1 MALTNLAV
9 FGGAF
14 FTPILVG
21 KITHTIGWPWSFY
34 FVSIFSGVCLPLVF
48 FFVPE
53 TAYRR
58 SSHLNTD
65 MASSENVPLYQKQ
78 AETGQ
83 ELEGSRNDEHA
94 IEDTEA
100 LKSSNAMVGKSG
112 EDVGTR
118 HTIRHGLGS
127 STPRISY
134 TKSLLPFSGRKTD
147 ESFWKLLIRPFP
159 LFAHPAI
166 LWAALIQGAMIGWTV
181 FIGIILAA
189 IFLGPPLFWS
199 EVETGYAYTGAFVG
213 AVLGFL
219 VAGGLADW
227 SAKFLTRLNGGIY
240 EPEFRIVLVIP
251 QLIFGCTGLYGFGIT
266 SARIDDYIWFWPV
279 FFFGLEV
286 MGMVIGA
293 VASALYIV
301 DAHRMLSPQIC
312 SMRY

>member
-21 KITHTIGWPWSFY
+21 KITSTIGWPWSFY
-34 FVSIFSGVCLPLVF
+34 FVSIFCGVCLPLVF

-65 MASSENVPLYQKQ
+65 MASSENVRLYQMPAKTRHEQ
-78 AETGQ
+78 G
-83 ELEGSRNDEHA
+83 GSRNRKHE

-100 LKSSNAMVGKSG
+100 LGSSNGIIEKSG
-112 EDVGTR
+112 EQVGTR
-118 HTIRHGLGS
+118 HTVGRDLGS
-127 STPRISY
+127 SIPRKNY

-147 ESFWKLLIRPFP
+147 ERFWKLFMRPFP

-219 VAGGLADW
+219 VAGV
-227 SAKFLTRLNGGIY
+227 Y
-240 EPEFRIVLVIP
+240 
-251 QLIFGCTGLYGFGIT
+251 Q
-266 SARIDDYIWFWPV
+266 
-279 FFFGLEV
+279 
-286 MGMVIGA
+286 IGVPSSLPILMA
-293 VASALYIV
+293 EYMNQNFALSW
-301 DAHRMLSPQIC
+301 LS
-312 SMRY
+312 RN